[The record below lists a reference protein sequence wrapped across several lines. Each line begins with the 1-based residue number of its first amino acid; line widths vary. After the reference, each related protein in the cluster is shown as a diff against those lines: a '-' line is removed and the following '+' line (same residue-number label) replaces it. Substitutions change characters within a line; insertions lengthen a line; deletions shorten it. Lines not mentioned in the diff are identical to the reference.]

1 MALSPGQE
9 LQNRKYTVKRELK
22 RRQYDITYLAER
34 SDGER
39 WVIKVLN
46 PAVLAALNLEE
57 RNRLENLFLQEA
69 FKIAECSGT
78 PHIVKVG
85 RPFQEVTPN
94 GTFACL
100 PMEYLGTDSLAE
112 RQQRILAEQNALEY
126 IRQIGKALT
135 IVHQQGIVHRD
146 ICPENIF
153 LRIQNGTAEA
163 VLTDFG

>member
-1 MALSPGQE
+1 MALSPGQK
-9 LQNRKYTVKRELK
+9 LQNGQYTVKRELK

-39 WVIKVLN
+39 WVIKILN
-46 PAVLAALNLEE
+46 PAVLAALNPEE
-57 RNRLENLFLQEA
+57 RDRLETLFWQEA
-69 FKIAECSGT
+69 IKIAKCSGT
-78 PHIVKVG
+78 PHIVKVEM
-85 RPFQEVTPN
+85 PFKE
-94 GTFACL
+94 GTVACL

-112 RQQRILAEQNALEY
+112 QPQRILAEPNALEY
-126 IRQIGKALT
+126 IRQIGEALT

-153 LRIQNGTAEA
+153 LRIQNGTVEA